1 MRELTQGISISKTPT
16 MKKTIL
22 PLLLVALTG
31 SIVSGSALAADNV
44 PPAGFTALFD
54 GRQISGWFGW
64 GTRDPRDLI
73 AMPPEAVAEYKKQ
86 SLAGGTD
93 AKGKAHADHVNAH
106 WKVENGELVNDGNGL
121 YLTTEKDYGDIELLV
136 DYKMLPK
143 GDSGIYLRGTPQVQ
157 IWDSNETDAK
167 AVEIGKTKGSGG
179 LWNNEKGSPGKDP
192 LVLADKPLG
201 EWNHFRILM
210 VGSRV
215 SVWLNGKAVVDHAIL
230 ENYFDKKL
238 PAGQRRPILA
248 KSFLQL
254 QTHGS
259 EIRWKNIFVRE
270 IGSDEACKLLASHGH
285 KGYESIFNGK
295 DMTGWAG
302 PVDAVKVED
311 GVIVWQE
318 KKGGTPY
325 WNTELSDFQAR
336 VEFKLPPGGNNG
348 LAIRYPGTG
357 NTAYEGMTEL
367 QILDDNYE
375 KVKGKIDPRQAH
387 GSAYGM
393 VAAARGYQHPIGE
406 WNFEEV
412 TVKGSTIKVELNGSV
427 ILDCDLSKV
436 DMETVMAKSKHPGA
450 TRTSCFFGFAGHNDP
465 VQFRNVFI
473 RKL

>member
-1 MRELTQGISISKTPT
+1 MKTRPL
-16 MKKTIL
+16 L
-22 PLLLVALTG
+22 PLLVALT
-31 SIVSGSALAADNV
+31 SLASAADNV
-44 PPAGFTALFD
+44 PPAGFTAVFNGKDL
-54 GRQISGWFGW
+54 SGWFGW
-64 GTRDPRDLI
+64 GTRDPRELL
-73 AMPPEAVAEYKKQ
+73 AMTPEQVADYKKQ
-86 SLAGGTD
+86 SVEGGPLVNKKTPE
-93 AKGKAHADHVNAH
+93 HINAH
-106 WKVENGELVNDGNGL
+106 WKVENGELVNDGHGL
-121 YLTTEKDYGDIELLV
+121 YLTTNADYGDVELLV

-143 GDSGIYLRGTPQVQ
+143 GDSGIYLRGVPQVQ
-157 IWDSNETDAK
+157 IWDSTETDAK
-167 AVEIGKTKGSGG
+167 AVELGKPKGSGG

-192 LVLADKPLG
+192 LVHADMPLG

-215 SVWLNGKAVVDHAIL
+215 SVWLNDKMVVDHAIL

-238 PAGQRRPILA
+238 PADQRRPILA
-248 KSFLQL
+248 KAPIQL

-259 EIRWKNIFVRE
+259 EIRWRNVFVRP
-270 IGSDEACKLLASHGH
+270 IGSDEANKILASHG
-285 KGYESIFNGK
+285 GAGFEPIFNGK
-295 DMTGWAG
+295 DMLGWAG
-302 PVDAVKVED
+302 PVDAVKVEN
-311 GVIVWQE
+311 GAIVWQE

-336 VEFKLPPGGNNG
+336 LEFKLPPGGNNG

-357 NTAYEGMTEL
+357 NTAYDGMCEL
-367 QILDDNYE
+367 QILDDDYE

-412 TVKGSTIKVELNGSV
+412 TIKGSTIKVELNGTV

-450 TRTSCFFGFAGHNDP
+450 TRTSGFFGLAGHNDP
-465 VQFRNVFI
+465 VQFRNLSI
-473 RKL
+473 KKL